1 MFFCK
6 TIHQHLNMHFDS
18 FTLLS
23 TLFTC
28 FPRFSFRCPCL
39 SPRSLSVT
47 TGDISHLWPQIR
59 WLMEAA
65 SRQPGFT
72 YTISNSNSSHMGKW
86 RQLFFLLVI
95 YQERR
100 KRRAPNAV
108 IFIIDCSTVKA
119 AAAVTA
125 QSIEMKGCTTATII
139 GFYTSWGDLHFS
151 ASTLCCCCGAGNK
164 SGAKVNLTRSLRV
177 QFLCTGS
184 PQKQQVQYF
193 NIINKTCLLCQPT
206 PVIASIIPSSS
217 CCFCC
222 CCPSINR
229 TDSIGSFPMTN
240 FLAVLLLLF

>member
-139 GFYTSWGDLHFS
+139 GFYTSFGEIY
-151 ASTLCCCCGAGNK
+151 T
-164 SGAKVNLTRSLRV
+164 
-177 QFLCTGS
+177 FL
-184 PQKQQVQYF
+184 PPLYAV
-193 NIINKTCLLCQPT
+193 
-206 PVIASIIPSSS
+206 V
-217 CCFCC
+217 
-222 CCPSINR
+222 
-229 TDSIGSFPMTN
+229 
-240 FLAVLLLLF
+240 AVLAIRVVLRLILPGRWECNFCALVLPKNSRYNILILLIKPVYFVNRHRWLHQSSPLPLVASAAAALP